1 MSLLLGEMLF
11 LGDNLHFW
19 KYISMVYFRGEVNVL
34 KIEIKIDAQI
44 EEPYITICVPKLT
57 PTIQA
62 AISLLQQENEQIL
75 TGTANNKVH
84 LIEPPSI
91 IVIRT
96 EGKELVLYND
106 DGNRLI
112 MNKPLYELDQLL
124 GEDFIRISKSAI
136 INLRKIKNIESS
148 FNGTMEIE
156 LMLGIKEVISRNFK
170 KKFKTR
176 LGV

>member
-1 MSLLLGEMLF
+1 M
-11 LGDNLHFW
+11 
-19 KYISMVYFRGEVNVL
+19 
-34 KIEIKIDAQI
+34 KIDIKIDTQI
-44 EEPYITICVPKLT
+44 DEPYITICVSKLT

-75 TGTANNKVH
+75 TGKANNKVH
-84 LIEPPSI
+84 IIEPNSV

-96 EGKELVLYND
+96 EGKELVLYSD
-106 DGNRLI
+106 DGNRVI
-112 MNKPLYELDQLL
+112 IRKPLYELEQQL

-136 INLRKIKNIESS
+136 INVRKIRNVETS

-156 LMLGIKEVISRNFK
+156 LVLGIKEIISRNYKKIFK
-170 KKFKTR
+170 ER

>member
-1 MSLLLGEMLF
+1 M
-11 LGDNLHFW
+11 
-19 KYISMVYFRGEVNVL
+19 
-34 KIEIKIDAQI
+34 KIDIKIDTQI
-44 EEPYITICVPKLT
+44 DEPYITICVSKLT

-75 TGTANNKVH
+75 TGKANNKVH
-84 LIEPPSI
+84 IIEPNSV

-96 EGKELVLYND
+96 EGKELVLYSD
-106 DGNRLI
+106 DGNRVI
-112 MNKPLYELDQLL
+112 VSRPLYELEQQL

-136 INLRKIKNIESS
+136 INVRKIRNVETS

-156 LMLGIKEVISRNFK
+156 LVLGIKEIISRNYKKIFK
-170 KKFKTR
+170 ER

>member
-1 MSLLLGEMLF
+1 MKIE
-11 LGDNLHFW
+11 
-19 KYISMVYFRGEVNVL
+19 L
-34 KIEIKIDAQI
+34 KIEPQID
-44 EEPYITICVPKLT
+44 EPYITICVPKLT

-62 AISLLQQENEQIL
+62 AISLLQQDEQQIL

-84 LIEPPSI
+84 IIDPNSV

-96 EGKELVLYND
+96 EGKELVLYSD
-106 DGNRLI
+106 DSNRVL
-112 MNKPLYELDQLL
+112 MSKPLYELEQQL

-136 INLRKIKNIESS
+136 INLRKIKNIEAS

-156 LMLGIKEVISRNFK
+156 LTLGIKEVISRNYKKSFK
-170 KKFKTR
+170 ER